1 MAAGEIAMKKTV
13 FALAVT
19 GSMAAGGI
27 ANVHAQSGQESEP
40 ATAVPKSA
48 FYVGA
53 GASYSFVNYGQQWVY
68 NKGISSASANGV
80 PVASGTAAGPVT
92 TSLSNQSNFAP
103 VAQLGYFRHFE
114 GSNWLWGAKFSY
126 SYLGTTSS
134 KLNLVI
140 PQSGSSSN
148 PSLGSFSGNSVTG
161 SYNITINHQ
170 TTLMPLVGRSFE
182 RSFLYVGA
190 GPSLSQIQTSL
201 QNVVGYATFGG
212 NLTNVSGAPQ
222 SFYTG
227 QWTVG
232 AAATAGVTFFLA
244 PTWFLDL
251 NYVFSM
257 PNAQITQ
264 ITSPFNNPGSNGLA
278 FTGTLIGAYTANLST
293 HAIGLTINKAF

>member
-1 MAAGEIAMKKTV
+1 MKKT
-13 FALAVT
+13 ALAVT
-19 GSMAAGGI
+19 VIASIAVGSVTG
-27 ANVHAQSGQESEP
+27 VHAQSEQASEP
-40 ATAVPKSA
+40 AFAVPKSA
-48 FYVGA
+48 FFVGV
-53 GASYSFVNYGQQWVY
+53 GASYSFVNFGQQWVY
-68 NKGISSASANGV
+68 NKGISNVTLNGA

-134 KLNLVI
+134 QRNLII
-140 PQSGSSSN
+140 PQAGSSSN
-148 PSLGSFSGNSVTG
+148 PSFGNFSGNSVIG

-201 QNVVGYATFGG
+201 ENVVGYATFGG
-212 NLTNVSGAPQ
+212 NLTNVSGTPQ
-222 SFYTG
+222 SFYAG

-251 NYVFSM
+251 NYAFSM

-264 ITSPFNNPGSNGLA
+264 ITSPFNNPGVNGLA
-278 FTGTLIGAYTANLST
+278 FTGTLIGAYTANLNT